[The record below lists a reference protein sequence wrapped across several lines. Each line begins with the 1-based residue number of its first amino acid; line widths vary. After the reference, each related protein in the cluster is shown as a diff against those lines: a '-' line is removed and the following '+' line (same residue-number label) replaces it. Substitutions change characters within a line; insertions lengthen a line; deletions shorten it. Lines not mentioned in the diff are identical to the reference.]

1 MRLSFRSR
9 PTLALAALLT
19 LTSGLALSAC
29 SDDEGTPTGSTSSSS
44 GTTTSSSS
52 GGGGDTTTS
61 TTTSTTSSSS
71 GGGAGGGTTEPVEGA
86 PGSDLVNAGT
96 VMNSPNH
103 RLVFSLGQSSPLQ
116 HKAQSPSYQVRGGL
130 TGATE

>member
-1 MRLSFRSR
+1 MRSPHRRTSS
-9 PTLALAALLT
+9 LALAALFVFT
-19 LTSGLALSAC
+19 AALGTSAC
-29 SDDEGTPTGSTSSSS
+29 ADDEGSPTGATSSSS

-52 GGGGDTTTS
+52 GGGGDTTSSTS
-61 TTTSTTSSSS
+61 STTSSSS
-71 GGGAGGGTTEPVEGA
+71 GGGAGGGTVEPVEGA

-96 VMNSPNH
+96 VMNSPSH
-103 RLVFSLGQSSPLQ
+103 RLVFTLGQSSPLQ

>member
-1 MRLSFRSR
+1 MRF
-9 PTLALAALLT
+9 TLRGTSPFALTALLA
-19 LTSGLALSAC
+19 SALALSAC
-29 SDDEGTPTGSTSSSS
+29 ADDEGTTSSSTSSSS

-52 GGGGDTTTS
+52 GGGGDTTSS

-71 GGGAGGGTTEPVEGA
+71 GGGAGGGTVEPVEGA

-103 RLVFSLGQSSPLQ
+103 RLVFTLGQSSPLQ